1 MTNLSKTK
9 KELIEEI
16 SVLKEKI
23 QQLGHSASEHKQAR
37 EALRESEIKYRSILE
52 NIEEGYYEV
61 DLEGNFT
68 FFNDSLCRIWGYPK
82 EELMGMNNR
91 QYVDAENAKKL
102 FQSFNQVF
110 KTGKPAKESDWLI
123 IRKDGAKKH
132 IEASISLRKDSSG
145 KLIGFQGIVRDIT
158 ERKQA
163 EEKLRQNEERNRTI
177 IETIQDGYFEIDLTG
192 KYTFVN
198 DVICQHLKYSREEL
212 IGMDNR
218 KYQNE
223 VNAKIAFQKFADVY
237 ITGIPMKAFEME
249 VIRKDGTI
257 QISEVSI
264 SLMKNTQGQP
274 IGFCGISR
282 DITERK
288 RMEEALTQ
296 AKEMADAATRAKG
309 EFLANMSHEIRT
321 PMNAIIG
328 FSNLALKTG
337 LEPKQRDYISKI
349 HNAGISLLRIINDIL
364 DSSKIEAGKLQTEK
378 IEFDLENVLNN
389 VTAVVANKVQR
400 KDLELLINIPPGI
413 PQQLIGDPL
422 RLGQILINLVNN
434 AVKFTEKGEVELS
447 VSLLEK
453 TQDKAKICFAVRD
466 TGIGMS
472 EEQAA
477 KLFQA
482 FTQADSS
489 TTRKY
494 GGTGLGLSIS
504 KSLVEMMGGEI
515 WVESA
520 LGGGST
526 FSFTVSLGL
535 SMEKKQVKRVIPEK
549 LNGLRVLVVDD
560 NASAREI
567 LINILGNL
575 PLQLSTA
582 RSGKEA
588 ISAVKE
594 NDSTAPFGLIL
605 MDWSMP
611 EMDGLNA
618 TRIIKKE
625 ASLKNVPAII
635 MVTAYG
641 WEGMREVAQQSGVDA
656 FLDKPVSPSTLID
669 TMVQIFAS
677 DEKSVIRKIL
687 PKANQSY
694 DLRGAHVLLVED
706 NDINQQLAC
715 ELLESM
721 GVTREIANNG
731 REAVDK
737 ILNGAVPPPY
747 DMILMDIQMP
757 VMDGYEA
764 TELIRKDNR
773 FKDLPII
780 AMTAHAMVEDTK
792 KILQVGMNDR
802 ITKPIDPQ
810 HMFAT
815 MSRYYKPKAGLQKT
829 QTVTVKDS
837 SGNDLAIPSIKG
849 VDVAGGL
856 ERVAGN
862 KKLYRNF
869 LTKFIEGQEDVAA
882 RVIKSLEAGNRVLA
896 ERLAHTV
903 KGVAG
908 NIGASGVE
916 EVAAELELAIH
927 RNESEQ
933 LMEEILKR
941 FAGTVALLIENLR
954 TALSDMKAETEIK
967 TAAVMDAGAI
977 EPVFVKLAQLLRT
990 NDAETVNY
998 FAAIQNNL
1006 SAAIPS
1012 GDYEKLKRLISDYEL
1027 DEALKELKSAAAGLG
1042 IVL

>member
-1 MTNLSKTK
+1 MERDGLEDIYKTLAEK
-9 KELIEEI
+9 SPIGMYIGQKGILQWVNPRCQESMGYGLEEI
-16 SVLKEKI
+16 VGVQCLSLVHPDDREMVRRAATAMLHGETTHPYEYRIFAKNGNLLWYAETVI
-23 QQLGHSASEHKQAR
+23 SITFRGERAILGSQMDITPQKNAQ
-37 EALRESEIKYRSILE
+37 EALRYS
-52 NIEEGYYEV
+52 
-61 DLEGNFT
+61 
-68 FFNDSLCRIWGYPK
+68 
-82 EELMGMNNR
+82 
-91 QYVDAENAKKL
+91 
-102 FQSFNQVF
+102 
-110 KTGKPAKESDWLI
+110 
-123 IRKDGAKKH
+123 
-132 IEASISLRKDSSG
+132 
-145 KLIGFQGIVRDIT
+145 
-158 ERKQA
+158 
-163 EEKLRQNEERNRTI
+163 EERYRTI

-223 VNAKIAFQKFADVY
+223 VNAKIAYQKFTDVY
-237 ITGIPMKAFEME
+237 ITGTPMKAFEME

-264 SLMKNTQGQP
+264 SLIKNRQEQP
-274 IGFCGISR
+274 IGFRGISR

-296 AKEMADAATRAKG
+296 AKETADAASRAKG

-337 LEPKQRDYISKI
+337 LEPKQQDYISKI
-349 HNAGISLLRIINDIL
+349 YNAGISLLMIINDIL
-364 DSSKIEAGKLQTEK
+364 DSSKIEAGKLHTEK
-378 IEFDLENVLNN
+378 IEFDFDNVLNN
-389 VTAVVANKVQR
+389 VTAVVANKVQG
-400 KDLELLINIPPGI
+400 KNLELLINIPPDI
-413 PQQLIGDPL
+413 PQQFIGDPL

-434 AVKFTEKGEVELS
+434 AVKFTEKGEVELR

-472 EEQAA
+472 EEQAG

-515 WVESA
+515 WAESA
-520 LGGGST
+520 PGRGST
-526 FSFTVSLGL
+526 FFFTVWLGL
-535 SMEKKQVKRVIPEK
+535 SMEKKQAKRVIPEK
-549 LNGLRVLVVDD
+549 LNGLRVLIVDD
-560 NASAREI
+560 NASARET

-575 PLQLSTA
+575 PMKLNTA
-582 RSGKEA
+582 GSGNEA

-611 EMDGLNA
+611 EMDGLDA

-625 ASLKNVPAII
+625 AGLKNVPTII

-641 WEGMREVAQQSGVDA
+641 WEGMREVAYQSGVDA
-656 FLDKPVSPSTLID
+656 FLDKPVSASMLID
-669 TMVQIFAS
+669 TMVQIFAP
-677 DEKSVIRKIL
+677 DEKSAIRKIL
-687 PKANQSY
+687 PNENQSY
-694 DLRGAHVLLVED
+694 NLRGAHVLLVED

-721 GVTREIANNG
+721 GVTLEIANNG
-731 REAVDK
+731 REAADK
-737 ILNGAVPPPY
+737 ILNGAAPPLY
-747 DMILMDIQMP
+747 DMVLMDIQMP

-780 AMTAHAMVEDTK
+780 AMTAHAMEEETK
-792 KILQVGMNDR
+792 KILQVGMNDH
-802 ITKPIDPQ
+802 IIKPIDPQ

-815 MSRYYKPKAGLQKT
+815 MSRYYKPKAGLPKT
-829 QTVTVKDS
+829 QSVTVRDS

-882 RVIKSLEAGNRVLA
+882 RVIKSLKAGDRVLA

-908 NIGASGVE
+908 NIGAGGVQ
-916 EVAAELELAIH
+916 EVAAELELAIR
-927 RNESEQ
+927 RNEPEQ

-954 TALSDMKAETEIK
+954 TALGGKKAETEIK
-967 TAAVMDAGAI
+967 TAAVMDAGTI
-977 EPVFVKLAQLLRT
+977 EPVFVKLAQLLRA

-998 FAAIQNNL
+998 FAAIQNDL
-1006 SAAIPS
+1006 RAALPY
-1012 GDYEKLKRLISDYEL
+1012 GDYEKLKKLITDYEL

-1042 IVL
+1042 IVLLRRRKR

>member
-1 MTNLSKTK
+1 MWEVEMERDGLEDIYKTLAEKSPIGMYIGQKGILQWVNPRCQESMGYGLDEIVGVQCLSLVHPDDREMVRRAATAMLHGETTHPYEYRIFAKNGNLLWYAETV
-9 KELIEEI
+9 I
-16 SVLKEKI
+16 SITFRGERAI
-23 QQLGHSASEHKQAR
+23 LGSQMDITPQKNAQ
-37 EALRESEIKYRSILE
+37 EALRYSEERYRTIIDTLADA
-52 NIEEGYYEV
+52 YYEM
-61 DLEGNFT
+61 DLQGNNV
-68 FFNDSLCRIWGYPK
+68 FFNDKYA
-82 EELMGMNNR
+82 EELGFSRDELQGLNFRSYM
-91 QYVDAENAKKL
+91 DEKTTEKAL
-102 FQSFNQVF
+102 QVF
-110 KTGKPAKESDWLI
+110 KQVYKTGKPANNVLVEYVTKRGEKRQS
-123 IRKDGAKKH
+123 
-132 IEASISLRKDSSG
+132 EQSISLIRDAQG
-145 KLIGFQGIVRDIT
+145 K
-158 ERKQA
+158 
-163 EEKLRQNEERNRTI
+163 
-177 IETIQDGYFEIDLTG
+177 
-192 KYTFVN
+192 
-198 DVICQHLKYSREEL
+198 
-212 IGMDNR
+212 
-218 KYQNE
+218 
-223 VNAKIAFQKFADVY
+223 
-237 ITGIPMKAFEME
+237 
-249 VIRKDGTI
+249 
-257 QISEVSI
+257 
-264 SLMKNTQGQP
+264 P
-274 IGFCGISR
+274 IGFRSISR
-282 DITERK
+282 DDTERRK
-288 RMEEALTQ
+288 AEEELAL
-296 AKEMADAATRAKG
+296 AKEMADAASRAKG

-328 FSNLALKTG
+328 FSSLALKTG
-337 LEPKQRDYISKI
+337 LEPKQQDYISKI

-364 DSSKIEAGKLQTEK
+364 DSSKIEAGKLHTEK
-378 IEFDLENVLNN
+378 IEFDFDNVLNN
-389 VTAVVANKVQR
+389 VTAVVANKVQG
-400 KDLELLINIPPGI
+400 KNLELLINIPPDI
-413 PQQLIGDPL
+413 PQQFIGDPL

-434 AVKFTEKGEVELS
+434 AVKFTKKGEVELR

-472 EEQAA
+472 EEQAG

-515 WVESA
+515 WAESA
-520 LGGGST
+520 LGRGST
-526 FSFTVSLGL
+526 FFFTVWLGL
-535 SMEKKQVKRVIPEK
+535 SMEKKQAKRVIPEK
-549 LNGLRVLVVDD
+549 LNDLRVLIVDD

-575 PLQLSTA
+575 PMKLNTA
-582 RSGKEA
+582 RSGNEA

-611 EMDGLNA
+611 EMDGLDA

-625 ASLKNVPAII
+625 AGLKNVPAII

-641 WEGMREVAQQSGVDA
+641 WEGMREVAYQSGVDA
-656 FLDKPVSPSTLID
+656 FLDKPVSASMLID
-669 TMVQIFAS
+669 TMVQIFAP
-677 DEKSVIRKIL
+677 DEKSAIRKIL
-687 PKANQSY
+687 PNANQSY
-694 DLRGAHVLLVED
+694 NLRGAHVLLVED

-721 GVTREIANNG
+721 GVTLEIANNG
-731 REAVDK
+731 REAADK
-737 ILNGAVPPPY
+737 ILNGAAPPLY
-747 DMILMDIQMP
+747 DMVLMDIQMP

-780 AMTAHAMVEDTK
+780 AMTAHAMVEETK
-792 KILQVGMNDR
+792 KILQVGMNDH

-810 HMFAT
+810 HLFAT
-815 MSRYYKPKAGLQKT
+815 MSLYYKPKAGLPKT
-829 QTVTVKDS
+829 QSVTVRDS

-882 RVIKSLEAGNRVLA
+882 RVIKSLKAGDRVLA

-908 NIGASGVE
+908 NIGAGGVQE
-916 EVAAELELAIH
+916 AAAELELAIR
-927 RNESEQ
+927 RNEPEQ

-954 TALSDMKAETEIK
+954 TALGGKKAETEIK

-977 EPVFVKLAQLLRT
+977 EPVFVKLVQLLRA

-998 FAAIQNNL
+998 FVAIQDDL
-1006 SAAIPS
+1006 RAALPY
-1012 GDYEKLKRLISDYEL
+1012 GDYEKLKKLITDYEL